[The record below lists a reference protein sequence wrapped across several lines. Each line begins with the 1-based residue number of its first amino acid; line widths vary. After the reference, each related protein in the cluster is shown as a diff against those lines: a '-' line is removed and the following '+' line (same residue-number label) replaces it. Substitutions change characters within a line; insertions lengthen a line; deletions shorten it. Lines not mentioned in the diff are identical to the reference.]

1 MSSERLL
8 AERRIVIFG
17 PTDLDSVAR
26 QLRDLGAEVQRFEL
40 AASGSTRSL
49 ESWIAELME
58 GAFDDVLFLTGQGV
72 RILVEFAHQR
82 GREDDVLRALS
93 RARVVAGGAKTRA
106 ALSELGVR
114 PAIVGDEPNGPSLL
128 DALSAAS
135 FSGRTLGVAALSC
148 DPRLIAAASARGAT
162 VRLLCADEMA
172 DARPRS
178 VLARIL
184 GRDFDTVAFGSTR
197 ELDALFDAAAP
208 SQRAELAHAL
218 RRATPIALGQA
229 VARALGERG
238 VPASGVVE
246 RASLVRPRGIDFLSV
261 FGAGAAKAGEAMAT
275 TKGAKSRR
283 KSLVVIGN
291 GMVSYKLCELLGE
304 YDHDEAFDISVF
316 CEEPRPAY
324 DRVKLTSF
332 FEKESADELLLANA
346 EWYKQRKI
354 RLLLNERA
362 VRIDRSRRAV
372 LSSSGEW
379 VRFDHVVLAT
389 GSAPFVPPI
398 PGIQKPGVFVYRTIE
413 DLVAI
418 REYAKTAKVGAV
430 LGGGL
435 LGLEAAKAVHDL
447 GLTTHV
453 IEFAPRLMPR
463 QLDAAGGRLL
473 AKSVEALGVKVHTGR
488 AATNVLGEGK
498 VEGLSFREG
507 APLECDLVV
516 VSAGIRPRDE
526 LAREAGLSMGERGG
540 ILVDDQLRTSDQDI
554 FAIGECAWHRGTT
567 YGLVAPG
574 YQMAEVCARV
584 LTGQAETKFA
594 STDQSAKLKLLGT
607 DVASFGDPFAEQSG
621 EQTISYEDLVKGV
634 YKKLVVSAD
643 RARLVGGILV
653 GDAGEY
659 AALTQLF
666 RSGEPLP
673 AAPEELL
680 FGAREGKAKL
690 TLADSAQV
698 CSCNNVSKGTICKAV
713 RAGTCNLSDLKKETK
728 AGTGCGGCLSLVT
741 DIVNAELAAA
751 GKAVKKELCEHFAY
765 SRQELYQIV
774 RVKKQR
780 SFKELLQTHGQ
791 GSGCEVCKPAVAS
804 ILASVHNDM
813 ILQHDT
819 LQDSNDRYLAN
830 LQRTGLYSVV
840 PRIPAGEI
848 TPEKLI
854 KLGEVA
860 KKYGLYTK
868 ITGGQRIDM
877 FGARVEQL
885 PEIWEELVAA
895 GFESGHAYG
904 KAVRTVKSCVGSTW
918 CRFGVQDSVSFA
930 IRVEER
936 YKGIRAPHK
945 LKSAVSGCIR
955 ECAEAQSKD
964 FGLIATEKGW
974 NLYVCGNGGIKPRHA
989 DLLAADLTEEQALKY
1004 VDRFLMFYIRTAD
1017 RLARTSTWL
1026 DKMDGGIQQL
1036 RDVVIDDKLGI
1047 CEELEREMQYLVDTY
1062 RCEWAETL
1070 KDPARRAKFRHFANT
1085 AEADDSITLIDERGQ
1100 KRPRDWDKVP
1110 APTPIRDRRHLPLI
1124 TTQWVRVAHVNDV
1137 PAEGGIAIKYGPAQ
1151 IALFN
1156 FASRGEWYACQNQCP
1171 HMQDM
1176 VLARGLIGD
1185 ERGQPKVAC
1194 PQHKKTFSLKSG
1206 ECLSGDQLK
1215 VRTFPVRV
1223 DGGEIYLELPGEA
1236 DIEKLMPVKSRCE
1249 HEDGAAAAAE

>member
-1 MSSERLL
+1 MSGDRLL
-8 AERRIVIFG
+8 SERRILLFG
-17 PTDLDSVAR
+17 PSELDSVAR
-26 QLRDLGAEVQRFEL
+26 HLRDMGADVQRFEL

-49 ESWIAELME
+49 ETWISELME

-72 RILVEFAHQR
+72 RVLVEFAHQR

-93 RARVVAGGAKTRA
+93 RARLAASGAKTRS
-106 ALSELGVR
+106 ALAEIGLR
-114 PAIVGDEPNGPSLL
+114 AAIVGDDAGGPSLL
-128 DALSAAS
+128 EALSAAS

-148 DPRLIAAASARGAT
+148 DPRLTAAAAARGAN
-162 VRLLCADEMA
+162 VRVLGND
-172 DARPRS
+172 DAPDSRPRAL
-178 VLARIL
+178 LARIL
-184 GRDFDTVAFGSTR
+184 GRDFDSIAFGSTR
-197 ELDALFDAAAP
+197 EIDSLFESAAI
-208 SQRAELAHAL
+208 SQRAELSHAL
-218 RRATPIALGQA
+218 RRCNTVALGQA
-229 VARALGERG
+229 VARALSERG
-238 VPASGVVE
+238 VPPGGVIE
-246 RASLVRPRGIDFLSV
+246 RASLLRPRGVDFERV
-261 FGAGAAKAGEAMAT
+261 FGPGGGKPSDGHAT
-275 TKGAKSRR
+275 VKPGKSGR
-283 KSLVVIGN
+283 KSLVVVGN
-291 GMVSYKLCELLGE
+291 GMVSYKLCELLSE
-304 YDHDEAFDISVF
+304 YDRGESYDISVF

-332 FEKESADELLLANA
+332 FEKESADELLLAGPD
-346 EWYKQRKI
+346 WYKERKI

-362 VRIDRSRRAV
+362 VRVDRGRRAV

-379 VRFDHVVLAT
+379 IRFDNVVLAT

-398 PGIQKPGVFVYRTIE
+398 PGVDKQGVFVYRTIE
-413 DLVAI
+413 DLIAI
-418 REYAKTAKVGAV
+418 REYAKGAKVAAV

-473 AKSVEALGVKVHTGR
+473 ARSVEALGVKVHTSR
-488 AATNVLGEGK
+488 AATSIQGGDCA
-498 VEGLSFREG
+498 EGLVFKDGET
-507 APLECDLVV
+507 LDCDLIVI
-516 VSAGIRPRDE
+516 SAGIRPRDE
-526 LAREAGLSMGERGG
+526 LARDAGLAMGDRGG
-540 ILVDDQLRTSDQDI
+540 ILVDDNLRTSDQDI
-554 FAIGECAWHRGTT
+554 FAIGECALHQGTL

-574 YQMAEVCARV
+574 YQMAEVCART
-584 LTGQAETKFA
+584 LTNTDAKFSA
-594 STDQSAKLKLLGT
+594 TDQSAKLKLLGT
-607 DVASFGDPFAEQSG
+607 DVASFGDPFTGTNG
-621 EQTISYEDLVKGV
+621 ERTISYEDLVKGV

-643 RARLVGGILV
+643 KTRLLGGILV
-653 GDAGEY
+653 GDASEY
-659 AALTQLF
+659 ASLTQLL
-666 RSGEPLP
+666 RSNEPLP
-673 AAPEELL
+673 SVPEELL
-680 FGAREGKAKL
+680 FGAREGKSKVAL
-690 TLADSAQV
+690 SDTAQV
-698 CSCNNVSKGTICKAV
+698 CSCNNVSKGQICKAV
-713 RAGTCNLSDLKKETK
+713 RAGTCNLVELKKATK
-728 AGTGCGGCLSLVT
+728 AGTGCGGCMPLVT
-741 DIVNAELAAA
+741 DLLNAELAAA
-751 GKAVKKELCEHFAY
+751 GKAVKKELCEHFPF

-780 SFKELLQTHGQ
+780 TFKELLDSHGT
-791 GSGCEVCKPAVAS
+791 GYGCEICKPAVAS

-813 ILQHDT
+813 ILQHDM
-819 LQDSNDRYLAN
+819 LQDTNDRYLAN

-854 KLGEVA
+854 RLGEIA
-860 KKYGLYTK
+860 KKYSLYTK

-945 LKSAVSGCIR
+945 LKSAVSGCVR

-974 NLYVCGNGGIKPRHA
+974 NLYVCGNGGAKPRHA
-989 DLLAADLTEEQALKY
+989 DLLGADLSEEQALKY

-1017 RLARTSTWL
+1017 RLTRTSVWL

-1036 RDVVIDDKLGI
+1036 REVIIEDKLGI

-1062 RCEWAETL
+1062 RCEWAETV

-1085 AEADDSITLIDERGQ
+1085 SETDDTIQLVDERGQ
-1100 KRPRDWDKVP
+1100 RRPRDWDKAHSIPPV
-1110 APTPIRDRRHLPLI
+1110 RDRRHLPLI
-1124 TTQWVRVAHVNDV
+1124 HTSWVRVASVSEV
-1137 PAEGGIAIKYGPAQ
+1137 PAEGGIAVKYGPAQ
-1151 IALFN
+1151 IALYN

-1185 ERGQPKVAC
+1185 QAGQPKVAC
-1194 PQHKKTFSLKSG
+1194 PQHKKTFSLKTG

-1215 VRTFPVRV
+1215 VRTFPVKIEGDQV
-1223 DGGEIYLELPGEA
+1223 YLELPNEA
-1236 DIEKLMPVKSRCE
+1236 EIEKLMPISARCDL
-1249 HEDGAAAAAE
+1249 HEDAASAAE